1 MLKTYKFFLEQAPTP
16 IYQRIIDNI
25 KRTLVEFGHEVV
37 LSNPSNFQTTHEYVG
52 FINQHKF
59 DYCIITNSS
68 SILASYSLELN
79 SFLFEKINSCII
91 FIHHDNPFSGYSNSK
106 DIYSNIS
113 AFLEVKDRAFHFFI
127 EYSNF
132 IDFHCLGIGNSFHI
146 YHSSEFKPIKNPPFS
161 EERDISFVGH
171 VTPGNVEIIDQ
182 LPFSYL
188 LKYDYWKRVVSLDE
202 GFEESSRLFSTKNC
216 SDSTSQL
223 ELLALKSLYRA
234 ILHKLSQP
242 FRGEII
248 SRINEN
254 FNVSIF
260 GGDPAYM
267 RKDKR
272 NLTIKNKN
280 LSYYPST
287 NDYQLSSQIYSKSR
301 INLNITSLQFD
312 TAVINRVIDIG
323 ASGGFVLTDW
333 KNDLANITSVSKEIS
348 YRTIDELNFK
358 IEYYL
363 YHDKERKDIASQFH
377 DDIVSKCSYSNLI
390 DYILSQLNPM
400 ELNQS
405 KPLKVDLGCGP
416 TKPDGFIGVDI
427 GLQPGVDIVADLNR
441 RFPFADSSIDVVR
454 AHDTVEHLQDRLHT
468 MNEIWRICKP
478 GALVEILVPS
488 TDGRG
493 AFQDPTHVSYWN
505 INSFRYYC
513 IEFPAYLNLCQKYG
527 FKGQFSL
534 AFSEHIESEDQVTHV
549 LARLTAIKDNELPDW
564 IQEIDLRIANI
575 IIFVDWNQSEDLLS
589 EKLVS
594 LLQTT
599 IDHDDLDSL
608 GILFYLNEQSIKE
621 DAQLML
627 SGVIMDLYLQEILA
641 DPECLNISFVP
652 ELTDQ
657 QWESLLPSLLG
668 QIILDNVFS
677 SSILDTVSIQTS
689 IIDVLPT

>member
-1 MLKTYKFFLEQAPTP
+1 MLKTYRFFLEQSPTP
-16 IYQRIIDNI
+16 IYQRIIENI
-25 KRTLVEFGHEVV
+25 KKTLVEFGHEVF
-37 LSNPSNFQTTHEYVG
+37 LFNLSNFQTTHEYIS
-52 FINQHKF
+52 FINQHEF
-59 DYCIITNSS
+59 DYCIITNPS
-68 SILASYSLELN
+68 SILASYFLELN
-79 SFLFEKINSCII
+79 SFLFEKINSYLI
-91 FIHHDNPFSGYSNSK
+91 FIHHDNPFSGYSDLR

-113 AFLEVKDRAFHFFI
+113 AFLKVKDRAFHFFI

-132 IDFHCLGIGNSFHI
+132 IDFQCLGIDNSFHI
-146 YHSSEFKPIKNPPFS
+146 YHSSEFKPIKNFLSP

-171 VTPGNVEIIDQ
+171 VTPGNDEILDQ

-202 GFEESSRLFSTKNC
+202 GFEESSRLFSTRNC
-216 SDSTSQL
+216 NDSTNQP
-223 ELLALKSLYRA
+223 ELLALKSFYRA
-234 ILHKLSQP
+234 MLHKLSQS
-242 FRGEII
+242 FRGEVI
-248 SRINEN
+248 SRINES
-254 FNVSIF
+254 FSVSIF
-260 GGDPAYM
+260 GGDPSYLQNNN
-267 RKDKR
+267 R
-272 NLTIKNKN
+272 NLKINNKN
-280 LSYYPST
+280 LNYYPST
-287 NDYQLSSQIYSKSR
+287 NDYQFSNQIYSKSK

-333 KNDLANITSVSKEIS
+333 KIDLANITSVSKEIS
-348 YRTIDELNFK
+348 YRTIDELNSK

-363 YHDKERKDIASQFH
+363 GHDQERKDIASQFH

-493 AFQDPTHVSYWN
+493 AYQDPTHVSYWN

-549 LARLTAIKDNELPDW
+549 LARLTAIKENESPDW
-564 IQEIDLRIANI
+564 IQEIDLRAANI
-575 IIFVDWNQSEDLLS
+575 IIFVDWNQSEDSLS
-589 EKLVS
+589 EKLVN
-594 LLQTT
+594 LLQTA
-599 IDHDDLDSL
+599 IVRNDLDSL
-608 GILFYLNEQSIKE
+608 GILFYLNGQIIAE

-627 SGVIMDLYLQEILA
+627 SGVIMDLYLQETLA
-641 DPECLNISFVP
+641 DPECLHISFVT
-652 ELTDQ
+652 ELPDK
-657 QWESLLPSLLG
+657 QWESILPSLSG

-677 SSILDTVSIQTS
+677 SSVLDTVSTHIS
-689 IIDVLPT
+689 IADVLST